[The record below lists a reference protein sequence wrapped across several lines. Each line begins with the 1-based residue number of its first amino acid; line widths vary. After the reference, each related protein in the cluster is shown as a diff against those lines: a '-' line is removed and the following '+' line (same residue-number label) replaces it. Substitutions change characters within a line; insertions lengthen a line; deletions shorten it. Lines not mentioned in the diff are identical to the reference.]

1 MDVSNSKALGGSLQ
15 ISTDV
20 IAKIARLATLEI
32 EGVKRVA
39 EPESGVQG
47 FFKRMAAQKPILVEL
62 SEDIAEI
69 TVNIVVE
76 YGCKSRLC
84 AEKVQE
90 NDQDLRAE
98 YDFDHGVESE
108 CHCGCGGGRSAAAGT
123 RGRAGA
129 DRRINPNPP
138 ADAGGF
144 IVVRVYET

>member
-20 IAKIARLATLEI
+20 IAKIARLATVEI
-32 EGVKRVA
+32 EGVKGLA

-76 YGCKSRLC
+76 YGCKIPPLC
-84 AEKVQE
+84 EKVQE
-90 NDQDLRAE
+90 NVKTSVQNMTSITVSKVNVIVAAVAEDQPLPEPGEEPEPTDE
-98 YDFDHGVESE
+98 
-108 CHCGCGGGRSAAAGT
+108 
-123 RGRAGA
+123 
-129 DRRINPNPP
+129 
-138 ADAGGF
+138 
-144 IVVRVYET
+144 